1 MKVESRM
8 VCPVRQPDGSWTTVV
23 KTFEEDIP
31 DLGRHTL
38 MCNKCGEKTYPE
50 CMSWCPV
57 ERNRK
62 ERESEES

>member
-8 VCPVRQPDGSWTTVV
+8 VCPVKQSDGSWTTVV
-23 KTFEEDIP
+23 KEFEEEIP

-50 CMSWCPV
+50 CMQWCPV

-62 ERESEES
+62 ERETGKS